1 MKNFHK
7 ALSILA
13 AAALFAG
20 CSSYDETNDP
30 ARAGNTSVKL
40 LADVADDAE
49 TRAGISVGESTF
61 TGYWEENDAM
71 GILFTAPGSTP
82 ELRPFTNNNNDFA
95 FEGELPA
102 QSGAWQYMAFYPH
115 ATVNGTKAS
124 IPFGNLRT
132 QSGTSCV
139 RPVYAAEDGTVDQAQ
154 TWDGKTCTGMQSYG
168 NMVRLRHADYN
179 GKKLQTRYAHL
190 LKCVVEL
197 GDAVTEGQL
206 IGYSGASGNCY
217 GAHLHFEVLYKGR
230 RVNPL
235 NWLDA
240 DFTPASAA
248 VRRHLG
254 SYTSVARPADAEPA
268 ANALQ
273 TVQANGLTNAEA
285 MSVYSLALAL
295 GLVGLGLYSAEY
307 ADAAHTKQNLRIGP
321 VSAGDAKALMDKLTE
336 LGAADKAASTAA

>member
-1 MKNFHK
+1 M
-7 ALSILA
+7 
-13 AAALFAG
+13 
-20 CSSYDETNDP
+20 
-30 ARAGNTSVKL
+30 
-40 LADVADDAE
+40 
-49 TRAGISVGESTF
+49 
-61 TGYWEENDAM
+61 
-71 GILFTAPGSTP
+71 
-82 ELRPFTNNNNDFA
+82 
-95 FEGELPA
+95 LP
-102 QSGAWQYMAFYPH
+102 Y
-115 ATVNGTKAS
+115 
-124 IPFGNLRT
+124 
-132 QSGTSCV
+132 
-139 RPVYAAEDGTVDQAQ
+139 
-154 TWDGKTCTGMQSYG
+154 
-168 NMVRLRHADYN
+168 VRLRHADYN

-190 LKCVVEL
+190 LKRVVEL

-336 LGAADKAASTAA
+336 LGAADKAAPCCRSSASPCRSCRPRSAPGLPCRPRRHTPAARNWCRSGCAGQWHCVPRRWCTSSRP

>member
-1 MKNFHK
+1 MRLQN
-7 ALSILA
+7 
-13 AAALFAG
+13 G
-20 CSSYDETNDP
+20 D
-30 ARAGNTSVKL
+30 VL
-40 LADVADDAE
+40 LAWPLAQHVI
-49 TRAGISVGESTF
+49 TAGWTY
-61 TGYWEENDAM
+61 T
-71 GILFTAPGSTP
+71 
-82 ELRPFTNNNNDFA
+82 
-95 FEGELPA
+95 
-102 QSGAWQYMAFYPH
+102 SGAAH
-115 ATVNGTKAS
+115 NA
-124 IPFGNLRT
+124 IDLRT

-190 LKCVVEL
+190 LKRVVEL

-235 NWLDA
+235 IWLDA

>member
-1 MKNFHK
+1 M
-7 ALSILA
+7 
-13 AAALFAG
+13 
-20 CSSYDETNDP
+20 
-30 ARAGNTSVKL
+30 
-40 LADVADDAE
+40 
-49 TRAGISVGESTF
+49 
-61 TGYWEENDAM
+61 
-71 GILFTAPGSTP
+71 
-82 ELRPFTNNNNDFA
+82 
-95 FEGELPA
+95 
-102 QSGAWQYMAFYPH
+102 
-115 ATVNGTKAS
+115 
-124 IPFGNLRT
+124 
-132 QSGTSCV
+132 
-139 RPVYAAEDGTVDQAQ
+139 
-154 TWDGKTCTGMQSYG
+154 
-168 NMVRLRHADYN
+168 
-179 GKKLQTRYAHL
+179 
-190 LKCVVEL
+190 EL
-197 GDAVTEGQL
+197 GNAVTEGQL

>member
-1 MKNFHK
+1 MTAEKLDARLREHDEQQHPR
-7 ALSILA
+7 ADDRRLTLIGGGLA
-13 AAALFAG
+13 GA
-20 CSSYDETNDP
+20 
-30 ARAGNTSVKL
+30 L
-40 LADVADDAE
+40 LAILLARRGWSVDVYERRGDPRLEGYAGGRSINLALAERGLHALRQAGADRDVLKQAVMM
-49 TRAGISVGESTF
+49 RGRFVHPLQGEPSLQRY
-61 TGYWEENDAM
+61 GRDDSEVIWSIN
-71 GILFTAPGSTP
+71 
-82 ELRPFTNNNNDFA
+82 R
-95 FEGELPA
+95 GELNIVLLN
-102 QSGAWQYMAFYPH
+102 
-115 ATVNGTKAS
+115 T
-124 IPFGNLRT
+124 
-132 QSGTSCV
+132 
-139 RPVYAAEDGTVDQAQ
+139 AE
-154 TWDGKTCTGMQSYG
+154 S
-168 NMVRLRHADYN
+168 
-179 GKKLQTRYAHL
+179 
-190 LKCVVEL
+190 
-197 GDAVTEGQL
+197 
-206 IGYSGASGNCY
+206 Y